1 MSVEHP
7 ACPHCGQ
14 LLDKPIKKDIENPDA
29 CTNSDCPGKQPE
41 ANDQEI

>member
-14 LLDKPIKKDIENPDA
+14 LLDKAPGKHIEKPKP
-29 CTNSDCPGKQPE
+29 CTNPDCPGKQPE
-41 ANDQEI
+41 ADEQDI